1 MKFHRINA
9 LLIRHLYLYRRS
21 LPRVMDIFYWPVM
34 ELLVWGFLSVW
45 LQNTDFVGE
54 FNMVS
59 VLLGALIF
67 WNFLTQSQK
76 SVSVAFLEDVW
87 ERNLLNVFVT
97 PLKPSEFLT
106 STAILGAVRILLVA
120 IVMGA
125 LAALL
130 YSFDVFQFG
139 ILIIPFVI
147 NLLIFGWTIGVL
159 IIGILLRY
167 GTQAQ
172 ILAFGLIVLFQPLS
186 AVFYPVSALPS
197 FLQSIALALPSAHVF
212 EGMRAVLQGDFPFTT
227 LGYAF
232 LTNAIYLVFAL
243 WFFYM
248 MFSRAKKRGLLLK
261 LE

>member
-1 MKFHRINA
+1 
-9 LLIRHLYLYRRS
+9 
-21 LPRVMDIFYWPVM
+21 MDIFYWPVM

-45 LQNTDFVGE
+45 LQDTNFIGE
-54 FNMVS
+54 FNVVS

-67 WNFLTQSQK
+67 WDFLTQSQK

-97 PLKPSEFLT
+97 PLKPSEFLA
-106 STAILGAVRILLVA
+106 STAILGVVRILLVA
-120 IVMGA
+120 VVMGA

-130 YSFDVFQFG
+130 YSFNIFQFG
-139 ILIIPFVI
+139 ILLIPFIVS
-147 NLLIFGWTIGVL
+147 LLIFGWTIGVL

-172 ILAFGLIVLFQPLS
+172 ILAFGLIFLIQPVS

-197 FLQSIALALPSAHVF
+197 FLQPIALALPSAHVF
-212 EGMRAVLQGDFPFTT
+212 EGMRAVLQGEFPIAT

-232 LTNAIYLVFAL
+232 LTNAIYLVLAL
-243 WFFYM
+243 IFFYT